1 MLLYQALHIG
11 KSRAKIRSAFSF
23 QFQVPHVILQVLF
36 AFDLLI
42 RLYLVIA
49 LDDMNVHLPEE
60 TVIFA

>member
-1 MLLYQALHIG
+1 MLLHQILHIG

-23 QFQVPHVILQVLF
+23 QFQVLHVILQVFL
-36 AFDLLI
+36 AFNLLI
-42 RLYLVIA
+42 RLYLIIA